1 MTELTLDAPLLFE
14 TARAGEAN
22 RVRFAER
29 GLFVLNLMSGPGAG
43 KTRLLER
50 TLEGLAGELRIGV
63 IEGDIE
69 GAADAA
75 RLARLGAPVT
85 TINTHGSCHLD
96 PRPVMDAALSL
107 PLAEL
112 DLLVIEN
119 VGNLVCPAEFDVG
132 ESARAML
139 LSVPEGHDKPAKYPL
154 MFRTADLLLINKIDL
169 ADLCDFDADAAEHD
183 ARALNPALDVVRLSC
198 RTGEGLEGWFDWL
211 KGRVGGGATGR
222 PAR

>member
-1 MTELTLDAPLLFE
+1 MTELKLDAPLLFE
-14 TARAGEAN
+14 TAREGEAN
-22 RVRFAER
+22 RVRFRQR

-43 KTRLLER
+43 KTSLLER
-50 TLEGLAGELRIGV
+50 TLEGLAAELRIGV

-96 PRPVMDAALSL
+96 PRPVMAAARSL
-107 PLAEL
+107 PLDDL

-139 LSVPEGHDKPAKYPL
+139 LSVPEGDDKPAKYPL

-169 ADLCDFDADAAEHD
+169 IEFCDFDAAAAEHD
-183 ARALNPALDVVRLSC
+183 ARALNPALDVVRVSC
-198 RTGEGLEGWFDWL
+198 RTGEGIEGWFEWL
-211 KGRVGGGATGR
+211 RGRVSAAS
-222 PAR
+222 P